1 MEKQYF
7 LEMYGICK
15 TFPGAKVLN
24 NVELKIEAGEVRAL
38 LGENGAG
45 KSTLIKILGGIYS
58 KDQGCGCI
66 KINGREVEIGSVQD
80 ARSYGISIIHQEI
93 SLAENMSVA
102 DNLFMGQ
109 ELLKKVRC
117 FVDDNKMIKKAQQV
131 IDSMGMDIDVRTKVG
146 DLSIAKQQMVEI
158 CRALL
163 YDSKLIVMDEPT
175 SSLTQTEIEQLFN
188 QIEKLKEKGI
198 AIIYIS
204 HRMDEIFRVADSI
217 TVLRD
222 GELIGTD
229 LAANLDRDK
238 LISMMVGRELM
249 EVQKQDEKYEHA
261 EECLAV
267 KNLKNKKL
275 KDISF
280 SLHKGEILGFAGLV
294 GAGRTELARAIFGID
309 RLDSGEIFINGEKA
323 IVRNPRDAIGK
334 KIAYVPEDRKHEGLF
349 LIHNIRYN
357 ISISVLQKFIKFI
370 GINKTKEQAIL
381 DKHRDLLS
389 IKMTSGDQKVQQLS
403 GGNQQKVLVSK
414 WLATDPQILILDE
427 PTRGIDVGA
436 KAAIYRLIYNL
447 SKQGVAIMLISSE
460 MEEVINLSDRIV
472 VMHEGEIAGELENR
486 GTTESMQEKIMLLAS
501 GGKLNDE
508 RK

>member
-1 MEKQYF
+1 MAKQYF

-38 LGENGAG
+38 MGENGAG

-66 KINGREVEIGSVQD
+66 KINGREVEINSVHD
-80 ARSYGISIIHQEI
+80 AQAHGISIIHQEI

-117 FVDDNKMIKKAQQV
+117 FVDDKQMINKAQQV

-175 SSLTQTEIEQLFN
+175 SSLTQAEIEQLFI
-188 QIEKLKEKGI
+188 QIEKLKKNGI

-238 LISMMVGRELM
+238 LIGMMVGRELM
-249 EVQKQDEKYEHA
+249 EVQKREEKHDLA
-261 EECLAV
+261 DECLVV

-280 SLHKGEILGFAGLV
+280 SLRRGEILGFAGLV

-309 RLDSGEIFINGEKA
+309 RIDSGEIFINGEKTN
-323 IVRNPRDAIGK
+323 IKNIRDAIAK

-349 LIHNIRYN
+349 LVHNIRYN
-357 ISISVLQKFIKFI
+357 ISISVLESFIKFV
-370 GINKTKEQAIL
+370 GVNKKKEQAIL
-381 DKHRDLLS
+381 DEHRDKLS
-389 IKMTSGDQKVQQLS
+389 IKMTSGNQKVQQLS

-414 WLATDPQILILDE
+414 WLATNPQILILDE

-436 KAAIYRLIYNL
+436 KAAIYRLIYDL
-447 SKQGVAIMLISSE
+447 AKQGVAIMLISSE
-460 MEEVINLSDRIV
+460 MEEIINLSDRIV
-472 VMHEGEIAGELENR
+472 VMHEGEIAGELDNK
-486 GTTESMQEKIMLLAS
+486 GTAESMQEKIMLLAS
-501 GGKLNDE
+501 GGKLNE
-508 RK
+508 